1 MTVTT
6 WADVDVQI
14 TFVSDNSI
22 RSDST
27 RPVRIEGRVDEV
39 GGNGNTLSNLS
50 LVLMDG
56 NTTLPTSN
64 LVWDNVTGGFVIEFT
79 ADRFMNPGEITLVLT
94 SEQDD
99 IRYLNEG
106 NTSAELFLRVRA
118 TFEINPETITVNWG
132 SHSINGTVTVRDSFS
147 SQVIPGV
154 AIEAHLQNQSE
165 IDPFEMFLAGYT
177 DEGGVWS
184 FEFSVPEALRLCPI
198 KITGVLYTCNSTV
211 HLSNFQKTVVTTL
224 HVISTCLNMNHR
236 VRC

>member
-1 MTVTT
+1 MALDGASIATLTTDENGNFSLFIPVDMSSTRGDHLVTVLYLGDSSWLGSDNEVTVTT

-118 TFEINPETITVNWG
+118 TFEINPENHHCELG
-132 SHSINGTVTVRDSFS
+132 
-147 SQVIPGV
+147 
-154 AIEAHLQNQSE
+154 L
-165 IDPFEMFLAGYT
+165 
-177 DEGGVWS
+177 
-184 FEFSVPEALRLCPI
+184 
-198 KITGVLYTCNSTV
+198 
-211 HLSNFQKTVVTTL
+211 TL
-224 HVISTCLNMNHR
+224 D
-236 VRC
+236 